1 MQFVNIVK
9 NVNGGIFSVSLI
21 NELYHMKVPKIGIQ
35 IVQPQKDGKY
45 SAAKSHLDVF
55 EANRLIRGIRS
66 INKVK
71 PEDIMASYK
80 GGPDKNYPD
89 AQGQPKIISRVFRA
103 TRKIEKQSVILSVEF
118 LDGERGYTKNKYGQ
132 QVPGIV
138 KPRRGGQ
145 TYLKNSISLTRDE
158 ALYVSDA
165 IERELAAW
173 RTVMGSDYMHHP
185 EKYRLNYNSQTQA
198 PQGAP
203 AMQAYP
209 DDFPEDLF
217 A

>member
-55 EANRLIRGIRS
+55 EANRLIRGIRT

-89 AQGQPKIISRVFRA
+89 ANGNAKIISRVFRA
-103 TRKIEKQSVILSVEF
+103 TRKMEKQSVILSVEF
-118 LDGERGYTKNKYGQ
+118 LDGERGYTTNKYGQ

-138 KPRRGGQ
+138 KPKRGGQ
-145 TYLKNSISLTRDE
+145 TYHLNSISLTRE
-158 ALYVSDA
+158 
-165 IERELAAW
+165 EEL
-173 RTVMGSDYMHHP
+173 
-185 EKYRLNYNSQTQA
+185 
-198 PQGAP
+198 
-203 AMQAYP
+203 
-209 DDFPEDLF
+209 
-217 A
+217 